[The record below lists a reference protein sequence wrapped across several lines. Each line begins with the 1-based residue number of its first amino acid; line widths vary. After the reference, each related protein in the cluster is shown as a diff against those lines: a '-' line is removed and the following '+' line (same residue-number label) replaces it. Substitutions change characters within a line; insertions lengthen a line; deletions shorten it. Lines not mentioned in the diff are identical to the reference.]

1 VDGLMT
7 ADPHL
12 VPGART
18 ISEIS
23 YREAAEL
30 AYFGARVLHPKT
42 LCPVMQSRIPLQVR
56 NTFALE
62 RAGTKITPAGSPN
75 NGGVK
80 AVAAISDAAL
90 ITVRGRE
97 MVQVTQALAHTFTS
111 PSSPGVEV
119 LLIGQSSSHK
129 DVCLV
134 VHSSVAKAVAEA
146 LRSEFAQDAA
156 HQQVEQIKV
165 DSTVAMVTVVGLHV
179 CTASRLIDRMFG
191 ALARENV
198 DVLPIAQASS
208 ECTLSY
214 LVARKDMKAALVTTH
229 REFQLGELESQ
240 PLAVS
245 SATDGP
251 VSRLD
256 APEQASAN
264 AD

>member
-1 VDGLMT
+1 
-7 ADPHL
+7 
-12 VPGART
+12 
-18 ISEIS
+18 
-23 YREAAEL
+23 
-30 AYFGARVLHPKT
+30 
-42 LCPVMQSRIPLQVR
+42 
-56 NTFALE
+56 
-62 RAGTKITPAGSPN
+62 
-75 NGGVK
+75 VK

-111 PSSPGVEV
+111 PSSPGAEV

-134 VHSSVAKAVAEA
+134 VHASVAKA

-165 DSTVAMVTVVGLHV
+165 DSTVAVVTVVGLHV

-256 APEQASAN
+256 APEQASAD